1 MQFSWRRRKNSP
13 HGRQLR
19 RSTTSTP
26 SSIWP
31 GWQMNRTLKISAR
44 PISALYWILLSGTF
58 LSEACSLKCLVNE
71 FFSAYRFV
79 TRLEEILIE
88 SGFSDGAPIPDELN
102 SLVVVMLWELAERRF
117 LLRGTRSKS
126 ALGTRVEEVQEVE
139 KHLDKWAVK
148 LAASLA
154 RLRIRESR

>member
-1 MQFSWRRRKNSP
+1 M
-13 HGRQLR
+13 
-19 RSTTSTP
+19 
-26 SSIWP
+26 
-31 GWQMNRTLKISAR
+31 
-44 PISALYWILLSGTF
+44 
-58 LSEACSLKCLVNE
+58 LKCLVNE

>member
-1 MQFSWRRRKNSP
+1 MKYF
-13 HGRQLR
+13 LR
-19 RSTTSTP
+19 NG
-26 SSIWP
+26 SS
-31 GWQMNRTLKISAR
+31 KI
-44 PISALYWILLSGTF
+44 PALTD
-58 LSEACSLKCLVNE
+58 V

-126 ALGTRVEEVQEVE
+126 ALVRFFTCKFKVAHV
-139 KHLDKWAVK
+139 L
-148 LAASLA
+148 S
-154 RLRIRESR
+154 